1 MFIEQIN
8 QINHALAETGYEERL
23 KNSGP
28 QKVKVIK
35 TIRELTGWRLKEA
48 KDFVDAAPGAVFK
61 VGSKAEAMHYRAEL
75 VMIGVQAEIA

>member
-8 QINHALAETGYEERL
+8 QINHDLAETGYEVWL
-23 KNSGP
+23 INSGP

-48 KDFVDAAPGAVFK
+48 KDFVDAAPNAVFK
-61 VGSKAEAMHYRAEL
+61 DGSKAEAMHYCAEL
-75 VMIGVQAEIA
+75 VKIGAQARIA